1 MIPNPVMPN
10 PMMHVGAVAPVGAIQ
25 PTNPKRLVDR
35 SQPIGRWSQVP
46 PNNTLYVNNLCEKL
60 NRDELV
66 KALKHVFGQFGK
78 ILDVVAYNKIKAA
91 KGQAFIVFDEIESA
105 TKALQEM
112 NNFLFYHKPLRVS
125 YAKTKSD
132 IIAKRDG
139 SFKPRPPKRKKGDIK
154 SAKMKLNIKGETK
167 DGNQVDK
174 KPDVKSEA
182 AKSMKHTQK
191 KTVTSMPQNR
201 ILLIQ
206 NLPKEATENMVAM
219 LFQASPGFL
228 KVSLIPGYAG
238 FAYVE
243 YKDQQLAT
251 EAMNSLQ
258 GFKITAENQLVIT
271 YAPSS

>member
-1 MIPNPVMPN
+1 MIPRPVMQ
-10 PMMHVGAVAPVGAIQ
+10 VGAMRAP
-25 PTNPKRLVDR
+25 NPKRLVDR
-35 SQPIGRWSQVP
+35 SQPLGRWSHVP

-78 ILDVVAYNKIKAA
+78 ILDVIAYTKILKA
-91 KGQAFIVFDEIESA
+91 KGQAFIVFDEVESA

-132 IIAKRDG
+132 VIAKRDG
-139 SFKPRPPKRKKGDIK
+139 SFKPRPPRRKKGDTK
-154 SAKMKLNIKGETK
+154 DAKMKLKLKGDTK
-167 DGNQVDK
+167 DGVQVDQ
-174 KPDVKSEA
+174 KPKVKSEVT
-182 AKSMKHTQK
+182 KTTTKQEQQS
-191 KTVTSMPQNR
+191 TVTSLPPNR

-219 LFQASPGFL
+219 LFQASPGFQ

-258 GFKITAENQLVIT
+258 GFKITADNQLVIT
-271 YAPSS
+271 FAPSS

>member
-1 MIPNPVMPN
+1 MIPQPVMQ
-10 PMMHVGAVAPVGAIQ
+10 VGAMRAP
-25 PTNPKRLVDR
+25 NPKRLVDR
-35 SQPIGRWSQVP
+35 SQPLGRWSHVP

-78 ILDVVAYNKIKAA
+78 ILDVIAYTKILKA
-91 KGQAFIVFDEIESA
+91 KGQAFIVFDDVESA

-132 IIAKRDG
+132 VIAKRDG
-139 SFKPRPPKRKKGDIK
+139 SFKPRPPRRKKGD
-154 SAKMKLNIKGETK
+154 TK
-167 DGNQVDK
+167 DGKMKIKLQKGDTKDGVQVDT
-174 KPDVKSEA
+174 KPSVKSEVTKTT
-182 AKSMKHTQK
+182 AKQEQQNTIASL
-191 KTVTSMPQNR
+191 PPNR

-219 LFQASPGFL
+219 LFQASPGFQ

-258 GFKITAENQLVIT
+258 GFKITADNQLVIT
-271 YAPSS
+271 FAPSS

>member
-1 MIPNPVMPN
+1 MIPNP
-10 PMMHVGAVAPVGAIQ
+10 MMQVGAIRA
-25 PTNPKRLVDR
+25 PNPKRLVDR
-35 SQPIGRWSQVP
+35 SQPLGRWSHVP
-46 PNNTLYVNNLCEKL
+46 PNHTLYVNNLCEKL

-78 ILDVVAYNKIKAA
+78 IVDVIAYNKIRAA
-91 KGQAFIVFDEIESA
+91 KGQAFIVFDNVESA

-132 IIAKRDG
+132 VIAKRDG
-139 SFKPRPPKRKKGDIK
+139 SYKPRPPKRKKGDVK
-154 SAKMKLNIKGETK
+154 DGKVKFKMGDTK
-167 DGNQVDK
+167 DGVQVDK
-174 KPDVKSEA
+174 KPDVKAETNKA
-182 AKSMKHTQK
+182 RTNEQQQQKS
-191 KTVTSMPQNR
+191 VTTLPPNR

-219 LFQASPGFL
+219 LFQASSGFQ

-258 GFKITAENQLVIT
+258 GFKITADNQLVIT
-271 YAPSS
+271 FAPSS

>member
-1 MIPNPVMPN
+1 MIPS
-10 PMMHVGAVAPVGAIQ
+10 PMMQVGAMRAP
-25 PTNPKRLVDR
+25 NPKRLVDR
-35 SQPIGRWSQVP
+35 SQPLGRWSHVP
-46 PNNTLYVNNLCEKL
+46 PNNTLYVNNLSEKL

-78 ILDVVAYNKIKAA
+78 ILDVIAYTKILKA
-91 KGQAFIVFDEIESA
+91 KGQAFIVFDEVESA

-132 IIAKRDG
+132 VIAKRDG
-139 SFKPRPPKRKKGDIK
+139 SFKPRPPRRKKGDTK
-154 SAKMKLNIKGETK
+154 DGKMKLKLKGDTK
-167 DGNQVDK
+167 DGVQVDQ
-174 KPDVKSEA
+174 KPKVKTEV
-182 AKSMKHTQK
+182 T
-191 KTVTSMPQNR
+191 KTTTKQEQQSAVTSLPPNR

-219 LFQASPGFL
+219 LFQASPGFQ

-258 GFKITAENQLVIT
+258 GFKITADNQLVIT
-271 YAPSS
+271 FAPSS

>member
-1 MIPNPVMPN
+1 MIPSPVMQ
-10 PMMHVGAVAPVGAIQ
+10 VGPVGAIVQ
-25 PTNPKRLVDR
+25 PNPKRLVDR
-35 SQPIGRWSQVP
+35 SQPLGRWSHVP
-46 PNNTLYVNNLCEKL
+46 PNNTLYVNNLSEKL

-78 ILDVVAYNKIKAA
+78 ILDVIAYTKIKAA
-91 KGQAFIVFDEIESA
+91 KGQAFVVFDEVECA
-105 TKALQEM
+105 KKALQEM

-125 YAKTKSD
+125 FAKSKSD
-132 IIAKRDG
+132 AIAKRDG
-139 SFKPRPPKRKKGDIK
+139 SFKPRPPKRKKGD
-154 SAKMKLNIKGETK
+154 MKDGKVKFKFQKGDTK
-167 DGNQVDK
+167 DVLVDK
-174 KPDVKSEA
+174 KPDVKSEVT
-182 AKSMKHTQK
+182 KSVKQQEQK
-191 KTVTSMPQNR
+191 TIPTLPPNR

-206 NLPKEATENMVAM
+206 NLPKEATESMVAM
-219 LFQASPGFL
+219 LFQASPGFQ

-243 YKDQQLAT
+243 YKDKQLAT

>member
-1 MIPNPVMPN
+1 MIPNSVMPN
-10 PMMHVGAVAPVGAIQ
+10 PMMPVGAVAPIGAMQ

-35 SQPIGRWSQVP
+35 SQPLGRWSHVP

-78 ILDVVAYNKIKAA
+78 ILDVVAYTKIKAG
-91 KGQAFIVFDEIESA
+91 KGQAFVVFDEIESA

-132 IIAKRDG
+132 AVAKRDG
-139 SFKPRPPKRKKGDIK
+139 SFKPRPPKRKKGDVK
-154 SAKMKLNIKGETK
+154 DGKMKFNLKGDTK
-167 DGNQVDK
+167 DGVQVDK
-174 KPDVKSEA
+174 KLGVKSETT
-182 AKSMKHTQK
+182 KSTIQTQQK
-191 KTVTSMPQNR
+191 PVLPSNR

-206 NLPKEATENMVAM
+206 NLPKEATENMVTM
-219 LFQASPGFL
+219 LFQASPGFQ

-238 FAYVE
+238 FAYCE
-243 YKDQQLAT
+243 YKDEQLAT

>member
-1 MIPNPVMPN
+1 MIPS
-10 PMMHVGAVAPVGAIQ
+10 PMMQVGAMRAP
-25 PTNPKRLVDR
+25 NPKRLVDR
-35 SQPIGRWSQVP
+35 SQPLGRWSHVP
-46 PNNTLYVNNLCEKL
+46 PNNTLYVNNLSEKL

-78 ILDVVAYNKIKAA
+78 ILDVIAYTKILKA
-91 KGQAFIVFDEIESA
+91 KGQAFIVFDEVESA

-132 IIAKRDG
+132 VIAKRDG
-139 SFKPRPPKRKKGDIK
+139 SFKPRPPRRKKGDTK
-154 SAKMKLNIKGETK
+154 DGKMKLKLKGDTK
-167 DGNQVDK
+167 DGVQVDQ
-174 KPDVKSEA
+174 KPNVKTEV
-182 AKSMKHTQK
+182 T
-191 KTVTSMPQNR
+191 KTTKQEQQSAVTSLPPNR

-219 LFQASPGFL
+219 LFQASPGFQ

-258 GFKITAENQLVIT
+258 GFKITADNQLVIT
-271 YAPSS
+271 FAPSS